1 MPRPYMALRKLMLI
15 MDWNQEDIGRI
26 IARDGKA
33 RCCKYVSDRLC
44 GKQYF
49 DTYDGYAI
57 CQVSPGWFG
66 CFIAAFFLK
75 QHVGCGIAAEHD
87 VSLWVVFFASYTI
100 SQLTFQIDGFYFN
113 TGFFGEWR

>member
-57 CQVSPGWFG
+57 LK
-66 CFIAAFFLK
+66 AANLPDSEF
-75 QHVGCGIAAEHD
+75 
-87 VSLWVVFFASYTI
+87 T
-100 SQLTFQIDGFYFN
+100 TYFPRN
-113 TGFFGEWR
+113 PLERVEL